1 MYLTNTRPDIT
12 FYVQQLSQFLDKP
25 TIAHYNATIRILSLS
40 LGLFFF
46 SNNSAHLKAF
56 CEIGAPVV
64 IQDKQ

>member
-1 MYLTNTRPDIT
+1 
-12 FYVQQLSQFLDKP
+12 VQQLSQFLDKP